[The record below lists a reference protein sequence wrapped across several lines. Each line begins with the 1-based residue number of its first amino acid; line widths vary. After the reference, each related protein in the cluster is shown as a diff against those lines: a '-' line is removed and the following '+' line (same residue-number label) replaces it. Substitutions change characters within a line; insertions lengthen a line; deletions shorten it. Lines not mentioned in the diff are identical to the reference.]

1 MTDRYAGFTYL
12 KFDRPAERVLR
23 ITLDRP
29 ESMNSLNWEA
39 HGELTRVWKVVD
51 EDPETNVAI
60 IRGAGEA
67 FSAGG
72 DFSMIEDRKSTR

>member
-1 MTDRYAGFTYL
+1 MIDRYAGFTYL

-51 EDPETNVAI
+51 EDP
-60 IRGAGEA
+60 
-67 FSAGG
+67 
-72 DFSMIEDRKSTR
+72 DRKSTRLNSSHERLSRMPSSA